1 MKTYM
6 HRIKRSS
13 VFVAAQGTIGQDLVF
28 EHYTS
33 KVVAA
38 RHPHTKKVLNRLN
51 EPFIRLKDAN
61 AFAFQVMKNSGL
73 AEIYETSLTRSHA
86 EYRKALNA
94 YFERNKK

>member
-1 MKTYM
+1 MQRM
-6 HRIKRSS
+6 KRSS
-13 VFVAAQGTIGQDLVF
+13 VFVAVHGSIGQDLVF

-38 RHPHTKKVLNRLN
+38 RHPQTKKALDRFN

-73 AEIYETSLTRSHA
+73 AEIYETCLTRSYA
-86 EYRKALNA
+86 EYKKALKA
-94 YFERNKK
+94 YFEENKKHL